1 MNIIEQAKQL
11 GEAILATPEYKSY
24 QVAKVGMENNEEAG
38 KLLETLQ
45 ERRQALHEVRLAGG
59 DVKEEADKLWSHQRQ
74 MLENKAI
81 SEYLD
86 KKRDVEKLLADVNEV
101 IAQATGMETG
111 RPAGGC
117 GGSCG

>member
-1 MNIIEQAKQL
+1 VNIIEQAKQL
-11 GEAILATPEYKSY
+11 GEAILATPEYKSF
-24 QVAKVGMENNEEAG
+24 QAAKAEMENDVEAG
-38 KLLETLQ
+38 KLLDTLQ

-86 KKRDVEKLLADVNEV
+86 RKRDVEKLLADVNNV
-101 IAQATGMETG
+101 LAQAAGMEAG